1 MAQPQVSYVDTTLG
15 KNSFLNRKRQIVW
28 EHTLLY
34 QLELLK
40 KTGRYDAFRL
50 QWHPSYSDK
59 PDHWPV
65 PNHLFWDSDVG
76 KWIEAACYFL
86 HDRKNAE
93 IEEAIH
99 ELVEMIR
106 SAQKEDGYL
115 NIHFCVVAPEE
126 RFTNFEHLHEL
137 YNAGHLIEAAVAHHQ
152 VFKNDRLLEPLVKYV
167 DLLNWKLGPK
177 PGQLHGY
184 PGHPEIEIALIRL
197 YQVTNNP
204 IHLKLAQYFI
214 DERGTTRDG
223 KHFFAAEAEARGWH
237 PYQRPSYFPKP
248 GSHWYNQSHLPI
260 LEQTSVEGHSVRA
273 LYLLTAV
280 AALDKYRESQRQ
292 EYRDALVRLWDNM
305 VDKKMYVNG
314 AIGAIEAWEGFS
326 LDYLLPQSTDE
337 GGCYAE
343 TCAAIGVMMMAE
355 RMLQIDLNS
364 KYSDIM
370 ELCLFNSVLC
380 CMSTDGKRFTYVNQ
394 LASSDGKPAR
404 FEPWFTCACC
414 PPSLSRTL
422 GFLTGYL
429 RTTTVDENARSAQIS
444 VHIPAAGTTT
454 IQVGGQ
460 PLSLDVDSDW
470 PLDGTVKCTLRAP
483 SNVNTTL
490 AIRIPSWATRTFT
503 ISPKPDKS
511 QIEKGYLH
519 LPSAYL
525 SQNSTF
531 TMTFPMTPRW
541 ITPHPYTNQN
551 TVTLARGPMVYCLED
566 VDNTWVEDH
575 FKSLR
580 LDVNKINVEEERIFE
595 KQTGEDIIVLRA
607 KGGSEFLHLPKTA
620 SGPGHEVV
628 VGKKEALNGA
638 VPNGNAVESLTFV
651 PFYFRGNR
659 DGKGQMRVGIGRT

>member
-1 MAQPQVSYVDTTLG
+1 MAQPQVSYVNTTLK
-15 KNSFLNRKRQIVW
+15 KNSFLDRKRQIVW
-28 EHTLLY
+28 EHTLLH

-50 QWHPSYSDK
+50 QWHPSYSDP

-86 HDRKNAE
+86 HDRKNSV
-93 IEEAIH
+93 IEDAIH

-115 NIHFCVVAPEE
+115 NIHFSVVAPEE
-126 RFTNFEHLHEL
+126 RFTNLEHLHEL

-167 DLLNWKLGPK
+167 KLIAAKIGPETGK
-177 PGQLHGY
+177 LHGY

-197 YQVTNNP
+197 HQVTKNP
-204 IHLKLAQYFI
+204 EHLALAQYFI
-214 DERGTTRDG
+214 EERGAIRDG

-237 PYQRPSYFPKP
+237 PFQRPSYYPKP
-248 GSHWYNQSHLPI
+248 QSFWYNQSHKTI
-260 LEQTSVEGHSVRA
+260 LEQDSVEGHSVRA
-273 LYLLTAV
+273 MYLLTAV
-280 AALDKYRESQRQ
+280 AALDKYRVERKQ

-305 VDKKMYVNG
+305 VSKKMYINGGVG
-314 AIGAIEAWEGFS
+314 AIADWEGFS
-326 LDYLLPQSTDE
+326 IDYFLPQGTDE

-343 TCAAIGVMMMAE
+343 TCAAIGVMMLAE
-355 RMLQIDLNS
+355 RMLQIDLNG

-394 LASSDGKPAR
+394 LASSEGKPAR

-429 RTTTVDENARSAQIS
+429 RTTNVDHDANTAHIS

-454 IQVGGQ
+454 LKVNNETVTLDIDSDY
-460 PLSLDVDSDW
+460 PLS
-470 PLDGTVKCTLRAP
+470 GTINFTLHSP
-483 SNVNTTL
+483 SSVSTTL
-490 AIRIPSWATRTFT
+490 AIRIPPWASSNFT
-503 ISPKPDKS
+503 ISPLPIPLRQETS
-511 QIEKGYLH
+511 YLH
-519 LPSAYL
+519 LPPSYL
-525 SQNSTF
+525 LSTPTF
-531 TMTFPMTPRW
+531 TLTLPMRPRFLA
-541 ITPHPYTNQN
+541 PHPAT
-551 TVTLARGPMVYCLED
+551 TTARRTLALARGPMVYCLED
-566 VDNTWVEDH
+566 VDNTWVCDH
-575 FKSLR
+575 FRSLR
-580 LDVNKINVEEERIFE
+580 LDAGRARVRFVGQRGGAGGAQGEEEDE
-595 KQTGEDIIVLRA
+595 E
-607 KGGSEFLHLPKTA
+607 E
-620 SGPGHEVV
+620 EV
-628 VGKKEALNGA
+628 A
-638 VPNGNAVESLTFV
+638 VAPNGERVRELTFV

-659 DGKGQMRVGIGRT
+659 EGRGQMRVGIGRM